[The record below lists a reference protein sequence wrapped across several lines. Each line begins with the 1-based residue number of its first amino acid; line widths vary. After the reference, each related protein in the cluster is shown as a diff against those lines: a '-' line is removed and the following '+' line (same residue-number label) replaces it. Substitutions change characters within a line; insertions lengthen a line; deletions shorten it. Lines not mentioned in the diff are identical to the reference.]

1 MKIENKKNKF
11 ISILIY
17 SLLALSLVHC
27 TFLLLGLFDVLTP
40 DCLSRETF
48 NYILAFILCAV
59 LIGLYVLF
67 AFIENKKNLVVPT
80 WFKIVLFVGLYVF
93 TNVYYYFG
101 LYTHLAGIIVAYV
114 FLAVVLNIFALAT
127 FFNSQKTEAGYLK
140 ASNTY
145 TCFTVFATTLCFAT
159 IFEIFVSTLKIIFIK
174 TSTFASLSMMVLDL
188 CVVVLVSLVFA
199 VLFSISLAKSKKFI
213 NGCLIKVY
221 EKK

>member
-48 NYILAFILCAV
+48 NYILAFVLCAV
-59 LIGLYVLF
+59 LVGLYVLF

>member
-11 ISILIY
+11 VSILIY

-40 DCLSRETF
+40 NCLTRETF
-48 NYILAFILCAV
+48 NYILAFVLCIV
-59 LIGLYVLF
+59 LIGLYILF
-67 AFIENKKNLVVPT
+67 AFVENKKNLVVPT
-80 WFKIVLFVGLYVF
+80 WFKVVLFVGLYVF
-93 TNVYYYFG
+93 TNVYYYLG
-101 LYTHLAGIIVAYV
+101 LYTHLAGIIVAYM

-127 FFNSQKTEAGYLK
+127 FFNSQKTDAGYMK

-145 TCFTVFATTLCFAT
+145 TCFSVFATTLCFAT

-188 CVVVLVSLVFA
+188 CVVVLVSLIFA
-199 VLFSISLAKSKKFI
+199 VLFSISLAKSKRFI